1 MAIKIIT
8 DSTSYIPEEIARKL
22 DISIVSLS
30 VFFNGEGHK
39 EIDLDNREFYRHI
52 EETGEIPKSSQPNI
66 DELFN
71 IFKKITDNGD
81 EIVGIFISSKMSGTY
96 SSAGLVK
103 NMILENNKDAVI
115 EIVDS
120 CTNCMQMG
128 FIAIEA
134 ARVAKSG
141 SLIKDVVET
150 AEQVRRNSRFLF
162 VPDTLRYLQRGGR
175 IGTASALIGGI
186 LQIKPILTVENG
198 ETTVF
203 EKVRTKKKAVD
214 EILNKVLN
222 DCQKNKIK
230 GVIVHHI
237 DCQKEGSQLAE
248 KLSQKLNIPVNI
260 QSIGPVIGAH
270 VGPGAI
276 GVAYFTE

>member
-30 VFFNGEGHK
+30 VFFNGESHK

>member
-248 KLSQKLNIPVNI
+248 KLSQKLNIQVNI

>member
-1 MAIKIIT
+1 MSVKIIT
-8 DSTSYIPEEIARKL
+8 DSTSYIPEETARKL
-22 DISIVSLS
+22 DIQIISLS
-30 VFFNGEGHK
+30 VFFNGESYK
-39 EIDLDNREFYRHI
+39 EIDVDNKEFYRQI
-52 EETGEIPKSSQPNI
+52 EATGEIPKSSQPNI

-81 EIVGIFISSKMSGTY
+81 EVVGIFISSKMSGTY

-134 ARVAKSG
+134 ARAAKDGFS
-141 SLIKDVVET
+141 INDVVET
-150 AEQVRRNSRFLF
+150 AEKVRRNSRFLF
-162 VPDTLRYLQRGGR
+162 VPDTLKYLQMGGR
-175 IGTASALIGGI
+175 IGAASALIGGI

-203 EKVRTKKKAVD
+203 KKVRTKRKAVD

-222 DCQKNKIK
+222 DCEKNKIK
-230 GVIVHHI
+230 GIIVHHI
-237 DCQKEGSQLAE
+237 DCEKEGKQLAE
-248 KLSQKLNIPVNI
+248 KLNQKLNIQVKI

>member
-30 VFFNGEGHK
+30 VFFNGESYK